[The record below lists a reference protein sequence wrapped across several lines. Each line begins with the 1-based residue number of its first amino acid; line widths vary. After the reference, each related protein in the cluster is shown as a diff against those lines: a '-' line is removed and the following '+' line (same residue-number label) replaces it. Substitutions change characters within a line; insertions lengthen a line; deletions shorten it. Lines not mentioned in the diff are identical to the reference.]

1 MTPAL
6 RSRKITA
13 REDDAAMREFGTFDY
28 IIVGAGSAGCVL
40 ANRLTESGR
49 YRVLLLEAGP
59 ADRNPWIHIPI
70 GYAKL
75 FANAKVNWLYESEP
89 EPELNN
95 RRIIQ
100 PRGKVLGGSSSING
114 LIYIRGQKEDF
125 DIWRQLGNP
134 GWSWDDVLPYF
145 KKAESQQRGADE
157 YHGCDG
163 PLSVSDQTEPHEL
176 CEAFIAA
183 GQQTGI
189 PRNDDFNGAS
199 QEGVGYFQTT
209 SRKGLRCST
218 AVGYLRPA
226 RKRPNLTILTA
237 ALTTRILFDGTR
249 AIGIAFTRG
258 GEAMVARAAGEVIL
272 SAGAINSPQVLQLSG
287 VGPGGLLR
295 GLGIG
300 MVREMPGVGA
310 NLQDHFQTRMAFRC
324 SRKITLNDIVAN
336 PLRKAGIGLKYA
348 LRRTGPLTVSA
359 GYVGAFLRTDP
370 RLATPDVQVHF
381 LTFSTDKMGTALHN
395 FPGFSASICQLRPE
409 SRGSVAIKTDNPADA
424 PAIRVNYLSTE
435 LDRATMVAGLR
446 LLRKISQAPAMAPYV
461 EAELEPGPACQSDAD
476 WLAFCR
482 ARGSTIYHPTCTCRM
497 GEDANAVVDAR
508 LRVHGLDRLRV
519 VDGSIMP
526 NVVSGNT
533 NAAIVMIAEKGAEM
547 ILQDAAA
554 AAGTPARQYA

>member
-6 RSRKITA
+6 RSRKIA
-13 REDDAAMREFGTFDY
+13 AEEDDAAMREFGTFDY

-49 YRVLLLEAGP
+49 HRVLLLEAGP
-59 ADRNPWIHIPI
+59 ADRNPWIHVPI

-75 FANAKVNWLYESEP
+75 FTNAKVNWLYESEP

-114 LIYIRGQKEDF
+114 LVYIRGQKEDF
-125 DIWRQLGNP
+125 DLWRQLGNA

-157 YHGCDG
+157 YHGGDG

-226 RKRPNLTILTA
+226 RKRPNLTVVTA

-258 GEAMVARAAGEVIL
+258 GEPMVARAAGEVIL

-295 GLGIG
+295 GLGIDI
-300 MVREMPGVGA
+300 VREVPGVGA
-310 NLQDHFQTRMAFRC
+310 NLQDHFQTRMVFRC
-324 SRKITLNDIVAN
+324 SRKITLNDVVAN
-336 PLRKAGIGLKYA
+336 PLRKVGIGLQYA
-348 LRRTGPLTVSA
+348 LRRKGPLTISA

-370 RLATPDVQVHF
+370 RLVTPDVQVHF
-381 LTFSTDKMGTALHN
+381 LTFSTDKMGTALHD

-409 SRGSVAIKTDNPADA
+409 SRGSVAIKTAGPGDA

-435 LDRATMVAGLR
+435 LDRTTMVAGLR

-497 GEDANAVVDAR
+497 GDDATAVVDAR
-508 LRVHGLDRLRV
+508 LRVRGLDRLRV

-554 AAGTPARQYA
+554 PAGAPARQYA

>member
-13 REDDAAMREFGTFDY
+13 GEDAAAMREFGTFDY

-49 YRVLLLEAGP
+49 HRVLLLEAGP

-75 FANAKVNWLYESEP
+75 FTNAKVNWLYESEP

-114 LIYIRGQKEDF
+114 LVYIRGQKEDF
-125 DIWRQLGNP
+125 DLWRQLGNA

-157 YHGCDG
+157 YHGGDG

-199 QEGVGYFQTT
+199 QEGIGYFQTT

-226 RKRPNLTILTA
+226 RKRPNLTVVTA

-249 AIGIAFTRG
+249 AIGIVFTRG
-258 GEAMVARAAGEVIL
+258 GESMLARAAGEVIL
-272 SAGAINSPQVLQLSG
+272 SAGAINSPQALQLSG

-295 GLGIG
+295 GLGIDI
-300 MVREMPGVGA
+300 VREVPGVGA
-310 NLQDHFQTRMAFRC
+310 NLQDHFQTRMVFRC
-324 SRKITLNDIVAN
+324 SRKITLNDVVAN
-336 PLRKAGIGLKYA
+336 PLRKVGIGLQYA
-348 LRRTGPLTVSA
+348 LRRKGPLTISA

-381 LTFSTDKMGTALHN
+381 LTFSTDKMGTALHD

-409 SRGSVAIKTDNPADA
+409 SRGSVAIKTADPGDA

-435 LDRATMVAGLR
+435 LDRTTMVAGLR

-461 EAELEPGPACQSDAD
+461 EAELEPGPACRSDAD

-497 GEDANAVVDAR
+497 GDDATAVVDAR
-508 LRVHGLDRLRV
+508 LRVRGLDRLRV

-554 AAGTPARQYA
+554 LAGAPARQYA